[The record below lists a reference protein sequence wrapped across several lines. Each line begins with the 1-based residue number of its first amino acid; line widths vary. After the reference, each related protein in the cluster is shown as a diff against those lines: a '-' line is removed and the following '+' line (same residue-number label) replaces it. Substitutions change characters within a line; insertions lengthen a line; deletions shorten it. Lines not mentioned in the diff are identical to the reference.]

1 MEIPVGVTLAVLG
14 AALLHASWNVLLK
27 SGEDK
32 ELESI
37 SIAVGSGFLALV
49 IAPFLPAP
57 ASASWPWLAGSAVVH
72 ILYFAFLA
80 GAYRWGELS
89 YTYPV
94 MRGGGPMIVAL
105 VGAVALGEVLPM
117 KETLGVVLICAG
129 VLAFATGRHHPRATG
144 FAIANAVVIATYTLL
159 DGNGARVSGA
169 PVSYTLWFFAANG
182 IVLLLYGA
190 ARGRGAAIAIY
201 FRTKWMRAL
210 IGGLLA
216 LGAYGIAIWA
226 MTRAPIALVAVLRE
240 TAVIFAA
247 VLSAI
252 FLREK
257 MTRRRLLAT
266 GAVMVGLVVL
276 RI

>member
-1 MEIPVGVTLAVLG
+1 MDISLPVTLAVLG

-32 ELESI
+32 ELETI
-37 SIAVGSGFLALV
+37 SIAVGSGFVALLA
-49 IAPFLPAP
+49 APFFPAP
-57 ASASWPWLAGSAVVH
+57 ASASWPWLTGSALVH
-72 ILYFAFLA
+72 ILYFVFLA

-105 VGAVALGEVLPM
+105 VGAVALGEILPL
-117 KETLGVVLICAG
+117 KETVGVVLICAG
-129 VLAFATGRHHPRATG
+129 ILAFASGRHDPRATG
-144 FAIANAVVIATYTLL
+144 FAIANAVVIATYTLI
-159 DGNGARVSGA
+159 DGNGARASGA

-182 IVLLLYGA
+182 VVLLLYGF
-190 ARGRGAAIAIY
+190 ARGRAAAIATY
-201 FRTKWMRAL
+201 FRTKWPRAL
-210 IGGLLA
+210 IGGTLA
-216 LGAYGIAIWA
+216 LGAYGIALWA

-247 VLSAI
+247 LLSAV
-252 FLREK
+252 FLHEK
-257 MTRRRLLAT
+257 LTRRRLIAT
-266 GAVMVGLVVL
+266 GAVMLGLIAL